1 MGKGEF
7 IMFTIL
13 DFETTG
19 IDYKENQV
27 IEIGAVKL
35 DKYYKEVSHMNVL
48 VKLAEGRT
56 LTPFIKNLT
65 GITEEDLEGGV
76 KDEYTALQVLSRFIG
91 DDIVVAQFASF
102 DLSYLSKVT
111 TPNHFICTRSVSRL
125 LDKDLKAS
133 LKDLV
138 PRYGA
143 TLDNHHRALADVEA
157 TVEIFK
163 AMMARLPMNGYVVD
177 HVLNVMVE
185 SKERKLSYVPENA
198 RVITMEV

>member
-1 MGKGEF
+1 MY
-7 IMFTIL
+7 TIL

-19 IDYKENQV
+19 LKPQEEQV

-35 DKYYKEVSHMNVL
+35 DKYFKQVSHVNFL
-48 VKLAEGRT
+48 VKLEEGKT

-76 KDEYTALQVLSRFIG
+76 EDEYTALRVLSRFIG

-102 DLSYLSKVT
+102 DLSFLAKAMKPKY
-111 TPNHFICTRSVSRL
+111 FICTRSVSRM

-185 SKERKLSYVPENA
+185 GKERKLSYVPENA
-198 RVITMEV
+198 KVITMEV